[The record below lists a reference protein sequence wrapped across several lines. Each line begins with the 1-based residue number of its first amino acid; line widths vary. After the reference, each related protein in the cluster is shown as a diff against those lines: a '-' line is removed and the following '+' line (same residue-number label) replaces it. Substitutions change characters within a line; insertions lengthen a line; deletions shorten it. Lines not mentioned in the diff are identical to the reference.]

1 MDIFEFVVPE
11 GMEVGLI
18 VDEVFELE
26 MIVDN
31 VLDDTVGGNGEMPQ
45 PVGSGEIVIS

>member
-1 MDIFEFVVPE
+1 MDNFEFVVPE
-11 GMEVGLI
+11 GLKVGLI

-26 MIVDN
+26 VIVDN

-45 PVGSGEIVIS
+45 SVGSGEVVIS